1 MWVEDV
7 LYYEGGKTKAS
18 FGRVFTNY
26 DLTLQRGRSG
36 LRDANAD
43 SLANAVVSAV
53 EDDHFVLLRAAEE
66 LFAAALADTF
76 DEDVV
81 LLSDAALV
89 GRQAQF
95 VLEGDEFVE
104 AANLR
109 FLGHV
114 VG

>member
-18 FGRVFTNY
+18 FGRVFTKY
-26 DLTLQRGRSG
+26 DLTFQRGRSG

-81 LLSDAALV
+81 FLANAALV
-89 GRQAQF
+89 G
-95 VLEGDEFVE
+95 G
-104 AANLR
+104 
-109 FLGHV
+109 
-114 VG
+114 